1 MSYAIEFF
9 NYLAPKAVKKGC
21 RHCHET
27 GIEGYRN
34 GKAIVCRCIDRNIN
48 AAKKSR
54 CQKLMMTNPFFA
66 EAHNG

>member
-34 GKAIVCRCIDRNIN
+34 GRVIVCRCIDRNIS
-48 AAKKSR
+48 AAKKNRRPRISL
-54 CQKLMMTNPFFA
+54 QEVN
-66 EAHNG
+66 HG